1 MILRWFY
8 SIVLMI
14 VSPFFLYSL
23 YKSKPNKP
31 KFGQR
36 WKEHFGCTPKLPET
50 IGAPIWIHAVSVG
63 EVLAVTPLIKTF
75 KKQNP
80 TVSIIITTT
89 TSTGAAEAEKLG
101 DLVEHRYMPVDF
113 SFAVNGFIRA
123 IQPQALF
130 IMETELWPNTLHCC
144 QVHNI
149 PVTIINARLSARS
162 EARYKKFP
170 FVFSLLL
177 KNINYILAQTKQDA
191 QRFMNLGLKTEQVSV
206 TGSIKFD
213 IKVNDEQLTQASLL
227 RHSLGQDRPIWIA
240 ASTHKGEDE
249 QLIKAHQQL
258 LSKKPNALLILVPRH
273 PERFLSVQIL
283 AEQTGLSVTTRSSQ
297 QAIAEN
303 TQVYLGDS
311 MGEMMVLLGAA
322 DVCFIA
328 GSLIGDKVGGHN
340 LLEPAA
346 LKKPILTGPSY
357 FNFKQ
362 ITEQL
367 VELGACKIC
376 QNSNQITHSLMQLF
390 DNKKMRLEQGKIA
403 FSFVQKNQGAL
414 QKTIEKMQADKIQ
427 TIDKMKTKDAMQ
439 TK

>member
-1 MILRWFY
+1 MILRWLY
-8 SIVLMI
+8 SFVLMLA
-14 VSPFFLYSL
+14 SPIFLYSL

-36 WKEHFGCTPKLPET
+36 WKEHFGFTPRLQHV
-50 IGAPIWIHAVSVG
+50 INAPIWIHAVSVG
-63 EVLAVTPLIKTF
+63 EVLAVTPLIRTF

-80 TVSIIITTT
+80 SVSIIITTT

-101 DLVEHRYMPVDF
+101 ELVEHRYMPVDF
-113 SFAVNGFIRA
+113 SFAVNRFIST
-123 IQPQALF
+123 IHPQALF

-144 QVHNI
+144 QLNNI

-170 FVFSLLL
+170 LVFSLLL
-177 KNINYILAQTKQDA
+177 KNINFILAQTKQDA
-191 QRFMNLGLKTEQVSV
+191 QRFVNLGLKEQQVSV

-213 IKVNDEQLTQASLL
+213 IKVNDVQLTQASLL
-227 RHSLGQDRPIWIA
+227 RHSIGQEREVWIA

-258 LSKKPNALLILVPRH
+258 LSQKPNALLILVPRH
-273 PERFLSVQIL
+273 PERFLSVRTL
-283 AEQTGLSVTTRSSQ
+283 LEQTGLSVITRSSQ
-297 QAIAEN
+297 QAITDA

-328 GSLIGDKVGGHN
+328 GSLVGDKVGGHN

-346 LKKPILTGPSY
+346 LKKPILNGPSY

-367 VELGACKIC
+367 VELGACTIC
-376 QNSNQITHSLMQLF
+376 KDSSEITDSLVQLF
-390 DNKKMRLEQGKIA
+390 DNKKMRIEQGEIA

-414 QKTIEKMQADKIQ
+414 QKTI
-427 TIDKMKTKDAMQ
+427 DAMQ
-439 TK
+439 TKGAM

>member
-31 KFGQR
+31 KFGVR
-36 WKEHFGCTPKLPET
+36 WKEHFGFTPQLQHA
-50 IGAPIWIHAVSVG
+50 INAPIWIHAVSVG
-63 EVLAVTPLIKTF
+63 EVLAVTPLIRTF

-89 TSTGAAEAEKLG
+89 TSTGAAEAEKLSE
-101 DLVEHRYMPVDF
+101 LVEHRYMPVDF
-113 SFAVNGFIRA
+113 SFAVNGFISA

-130 IMETELWPNTLHCC
+130 IMETELWPNTLHYC
-144 QVHNI
+144 QLHNI
-149 PVTIINARLSARS
+149 SVTIINARLSARS

-170 FVFSLLL
+170 FVFNLLL
-177 KNINYILAQTKQDA
+177 KNINFILAQTKQDA
-191 QRFMNLGLKTEQVSV
+191 QRFVNLGLKTEQVSV

-213 IKVNDEQLTQASLL
+213 IKVNDDQITKASSL
-227 RHSLGQDRPIWIA
+227 RHSIGQDRPIWIA

-258 LSKKPNALLILVPRH
+258 LLKKANALLILVPRH
-273 PERFLSVQIL
+273 PERFLSVKTL
-283 AEQTGLSVTTRSSQ
+283 VEQTGLSVITRSSQ
-297 QAIAEN
+297 EAISDD

-346 LKKPILTGPSY
+346 LKKPILIGPSY

-362 ITEQL
+362 ITEHL
-367 VELGACKIC
+367 VELGACTIC
-376 QNSNQITHSLMQLF
+376 NDSSEITHSLMQLF
-390 DNKKMRLEQGKIA
+390 DNNKMRLEQGEIA
-403 FSFVQKNQGAL
+403 FNFVLQNQGAL
-414 QKTIEKMQADKIQ
+414 QKTINKM
-427 TIDKMKTKDAMQ
+427 
-439 TK
+439 